1 MTTELTFVERTT
13 LLVLMA
19 ESRPLKLTELRVL
32 GSELSAKS
40 RDKLLGAEL
49 IGVEKVGRGIVVDLT
64 DKGWARGSQ
73 EFGAP
78 APSQASR
85 SGGKT
90 LYTLLRAMRRYFD
103 RVGIEPNE
111 VFLPVTMDTS
121 QKHAVIGP
129 VVENSAENA
138 VDSDPESLVRDSYH
152 RLASEPRAWVS
163 LTRLREAL
171 RTMDPS
177 VLDAALSSLYR
188 AQEINLIPEA
198 NQATLTDPDRAAAL
212 RIGGQTRHMMRI
224 DR

>member
-19 ESRPLKLTELRVL
+19 ESRPLKLTELRTL

-103 RVGIEPNE
+103 RVGIEPND
-111 VFLPVTMDTS
+111 VFLPATADTA
-121 QKHAVIGP
+121 QKGT
-129 VVENSAENA
+129 
-138 VDSDPESLVRDSYH
+138 DPENLVRDSYH

-171 RTMDPS
+171 RTMDRS

-198 NQATLTDPDRAAAL
+198 NQATLTDDDRTAAL
-212 RIGGQTRHMMRI
+212 HIGGQSRHMMKI

>member
-19 ESRPLKLTELRVL
+19 ESRPLKLTELRTL

-49 IGVEKVGRGIVVDLT
+49 ISVEKVGRGIVVDLT
-64 DKGWARGSQ
+64 DKGWARGSE

-111 VFLPVTMDTS
+111 VFLPATADTA
-121 QKHAVIGP
+121 QKGT
-129 VVENSAENA
+129 
-138 VDSDPESLVRDSYH
+138 DPENLVRDSYH

-171 RTMDPS
+171 RTMDRS

-198 NQATLTDPDRAAAL
+198 NQATLTDDDRTAAL
-212 RIGGQTRHMMRI
+212 HIGGQSRHMMKI

>member
-19 ESRPLKLTELRVL
+19 ESRPLKLTELKTL

-40 RDKLLGAEL
+40 RAKLLDAEL
-49 IGVEKVGRGIVVDLT
+49 IRVEKVGRGMVVDLT

-85 SGGKT
+85 SGGGKT

-111 VFLPVTMDTS
+111 VFLPAAADTA
-121 QKHAVIGP
+121 QKHA
-129 VVENSAENA
+129 
-138 VDSDPESLVRDSYH
+138 DPESLVRNSYH
-152 RLASEPRAWVS
+152 HLASEPRAWVS

-171 RTMDPS
+171 RTMDRS

-198 NQATLTDPDRAAAL
+198 NQATLTDDDRAAAL
-212 RIGGQTRHMMRI
+212 HIGGQSRHMMNI

>member
-19 ESRPLKLTELRVL
+19 ESRPLKLTELRTL

-40 RDKLLGAEL
+40 RDKLLGNEL
-49 IGVEKVGRGIVVDLT
+49 IEVEKVGRGMVLDLT

-111 VFLPVTMDTS
+111 VFLPATADTA
-121 QKHAVIGP
+121 QDGA
-129 VVENSAENA
+129 
-138 VDSDPESLVRDSYH
+138 DPENLVRDSYH

-163 LTRLREAL
+163 LTRLRESL
-171 RTMDPS
+171 QTMDRS
-177 VLDAALSSLYR
+177 VLDAALSSLFR

-198 NQATLTDPDRAAAL
+198 NQATLTETDRTAAL
-212 RIGGQTRHMMRI
+212 HIGGQSRHMMKI

>member
-19 ESRPLKLTELRVL
+19 ESRPLKLTELRTL

-40 RDKLLGAEL
+40 REKLLGAEL

-78 APSQASR
+78 TPSQASR
-85 SGGKT
+85 SGGRT

-111 VFLPVTMDTS
+111 VFLPATADGA
-121 QKHAVIGP
+121 QKGA
-129 VVENSAENA
+129 
-138 VDSDPESLVRDSYH
+138 DPESLVRDSYH
-152 RLASEPRAWVS
+152 RLASEPHAWVS
-163 LTRLREAL
+163 LTRLRGAL
-171 RTMDPS
+171 RTMDRS

-198 NQATLTDPDRAAAL
+198 NQATLTDDDRTAAL
-212 RIGGQTRHMMRI
+212 HIGGQSRHMMRI